1 MPWCWQ
7 PFRRK
12 STRAKMSRGRGGQPG
27 NQNARK
33 HGFYS
38 RVLSKAEQLEVA
50 EAEGIEGLDGEIA
63 VLRFKLR
70 ELLEKHPDRIDLQ
83 MQAAGTLARLIH
95 TRYQI
100 TPEEKKNL
108 KEAITTVLKEVAI
121 PLGLKFI
128 A

>member
-1 MPWCWQ
+1 MSR
-7 PFRRK
+7 RRK
-12 STRAKMSRGRGGQPG
+12 GGQPG

-50 EAEGIEGLDGEIA
+50 EAEGIEGLDEEIA

-83 MQAAGTLARLIH
+83 MKAVNALSRLMQ
-95 TRYQI
+95 TKYKI
-100 TPEEKKNL
+100 TPQEKKNL
-108 KEAITTVLKEVAI
+108 KEAITSVLKEVAI

-128 A
+128 P

>member
-1 MPWCWQ
+1 
-7 PFRRK
+7 
-12 STRAKMSRGRGGQPG
+12 MSRVGSEQPG

-128 A
+128 P

>member
-1 MPWCWQ
+1 
-7 PFRRK
+7 
-12 STRAKMSRGRGGQPG
+12 MSRRRGGQPG

-63 VLRFKLR
+63 VLRVKLR

-121 PLGLKFI
+121 PLGLKFM